1 MQGNHRGLGLT
12 ARVVVLTIGLGTS
25 ALWSQE
31 KAATKKESSP
41 EAETAYADA
50 ANFQNKGAFDLATG
64 LLGIRKGGYRIIPLV
79 MLLHFFRCTD
89 DYFVANLGV

>member
-1 MQGNHRGLGLT
+1 MAKLKSDALT
-12 ARVVVLTIGLGTS
+12 AKGAPLSGCYQPVEEPARKLS
-25 ALWSQE
+25 
-31 KAATKKESSP
+31 
-41 EAETAYADA
+41 
-50 ANFQNKGAFDLATG
+50 GAFDLATG